1 MPYASRDELAAALRI
16 RVTAANTQ
24 LLEDCLD
31 AAADEIDAA
40 LDRVEPLPAPPPAAV
55 RRTNV
60 NRAAEWYKAADMAG
74 GVAGTDQTG
83 TLTAPASGFGPHKA
97 AILADKQQ
105 WGVG

>member
-1 MPYASRDELAAALRI
+1 MAYASRDELAEALRV

-31 AAADEIDAA
+31 AAAEEIDTA
-40 LDRVEPLPAPPPAAV
+40 LDRVEPLPSPPSAAV

-60 NRAAEWYKAADMAG
+60 NRAVEWFKAADTIN
-74 GVAGTDQTG
+74 GVAGTEQTG
-83 TLTAPASGFGPHKA
+83 ILVAPTSGFGPHKA
-97 AILADKQQ
+97 AILGEKQA